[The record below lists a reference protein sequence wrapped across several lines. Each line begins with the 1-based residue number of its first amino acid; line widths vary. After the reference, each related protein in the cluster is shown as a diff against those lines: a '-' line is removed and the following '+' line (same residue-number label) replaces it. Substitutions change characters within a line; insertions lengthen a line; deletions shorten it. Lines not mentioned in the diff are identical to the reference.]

1 MNEKDFFNFTDDLC
15 ALLLGLYLSEL
26 IFPLGDETEGFD
38 YLVEPSTDLDPDFC
52 DEEI

>member
-1 MNEKDFFNFTDDLC
+1 MNEKYFFNFKGDLC
-15 ALLLGLYLSEL
+15 DFLLGLYLSEL

-38 YLVEPSTDLDPDFC
+38 NLVEPSTDLDPDFC